1 MSDSGLPN
9 SLQGKTDAF
18 LHEFFEKGEQ
28 LIRDLIGENE
38 RLKGQL
44 NAPLPEEVDP
54 TDPEVIRSL
63 VVRIASLETEIE
75 EIRRIAGAVEEESG
89 SYRDRLDELE
99 SEHYNLA
106 CRHVA
111 SVQFQTCESI
121 EEVLRAS
128 TEILLNFVGLGAFSV
143 YLADEVRQTFFPV
156 MREGGEVAELV
167 EEKMSDVAERVP
179 AMRTGEAWRRGDSL
193 DPWFEGE
200 LMTLPLFA
208 GSRLLGVVRV
218 QGFLTQKSEFAP
230 ADLELISLVS
240 EHAGIGVE
248 NAWLRAHADDAP
260 MARIAV
266 EDLVR
271 A

>member
-18 LHEFFEKGEQ
+18 LREFFEKGEE
-28 LIRDLIGENE
+28 LIRDLILENDK
-38 RLKGQL
+38 LKSQL
-44 NAPLPEEVDP
+44 NAPLPEEVDAS
-54 TDPEVIRSL
+54 DPNVIRSL
-63 VVRIASLETEIE
+63 VGRISSLESEIE

-89 SYRDRLDELE
+89 GYRERLDALE
-99 SEHYNLA
+99 NEHYDLA

-111 SVQFQTCESI
+111 AVQFQTCESI

-128 TEILLNFVGLGAFSV
+128 TEILLNFVGIGTFCV
-143 YLADEVRQTFFPV
+143 YLADEERQIFFPV
-156 MREGGEVAELV
+156 MREGGNVGEVS
-167 EEKMSDVAERVP
+167 EEKIAEVRERVP
-179 AMRTGEAWRRGDSL
+179 AFATGEAWRLGDSL
-193 DPWFEGE
+193 DPWIEGE
-200 LMTLPLFA
+200 LMTLPLYA
-208 GSRLLGVVRV
+208 GSRLLGAVRI
-218 QGFLTQKSEFAP
+218 QGFLAQKSEFMP
-230 ADLELISLVS
+230 ADLELVSLVS

-260 MARIAV
+260 MARGAI